1 MLLKTIMLFVI
12 GLLLVGCYY
21 DNEEELFIPIPG
33 TGGGSCDST
42 VVMYS
47 TTIAPIM
54 TSYCTRCHRAG
65 RTDGGV
71 NVDGYAQVLTY
82 VNNGGLLGSIRHD
95 NGFNP
100 MPTSGSKIP
109 ACDIQKI
116 TAWIDGGAP
125 NN

>member
-1 MLLKTIMLFVI
+1 MTLLFVL

-21 DNEEELFIPIPG
+21 DNEEDLFIAIPG
-33 TGGGSCDST
+33 SGGPCDST
-42 VVMYS
+42 AAMYS

-54 TSYCTRCHRAG
+54 TTYCTRCHRAG

-71 NVDGYAQVLTY
+71 NVDGYSELLAH
-82 VNNGGLLGSIRHD
+82 VNNGSLLGSIRHEA
-95 NGFNP
+95 GFNP